1 VRVAKLRLC
10 GAIHC
15 VTDLERMTNVIE
27 DTNFNKGWKLCR
39 YDMSVPMNSAKLPV
53 TVVIPVKNEE
63 RNLPR
68 CLQQL
73 ARFAKIVI
81 IDSGSTDQTQTIAT
95 KFGCEFVSFKWN
107 GHYPKKRNWYLL
119 NHQAETPWVFFLDAD
134 EYVTEAFVNELE
146 RAIANTQH
154 VGFWVNYSNY
164 FLGQEL
170 KHGVP
175 QLKLP
180 LFKVGAG
187 LYERIDEDAW
197 SSLDM
202 EVHEHPVLQG
212 SIGKLKAKIDH
223 NDFKGLHSYIAKHN
237 EYSSW
242 EARRYMKLRN
252 AGRDSV
258 ISEEHFTA
266 IQRRKYNN
274 LTRWWLAPAYFLY
287 TFVYKFGFL
296 DGRAGYAFARMKA
309 IYFFQIRLK
318 IAELMSENS

>member
-1 VRVAKLRLC
+1 M
-10 GAIHC
+10 G
-15 VTDLERMTNVIE
+15 VTINT
-27 DTNFNKGWKLCR
+27 
-39 YDMSVPMNSAKLPV
+39 AKLPV
-53 TVVIPVKNEE
+53 TVVIAVKNEE
-63 RNLPR
+63 RNLPL
-68 CLQQL
+68 CLERL
-73 ARFAKIVI
+73 SRFSKIVV
-81 IDSGSTDQTQTIAT
+81 IDSGSTDQTRAIAE
-95 KFGCEFVSFKWN
+95 KFGCEFIPFKWN

-119 NHQAETPWVFFLDAD
+119 NHHVDTPWVFFLDAD
-134 EYVTEAFVNELE
+134 EYVTDKFVNELE

-154 VGFWVNYSNY
+154 AGFWVNYSNY

-212 SIGKLKAKIDH
+212 SVGELKSKIDH

-252 AGRDSV
+252 TGTTMGATAPGAAASAHGNGTSAPTENVSSTNSV
-258 ISEEHFTA
+258 IGDQHFTN

-287 TFVYKFGFL
+287 TFGYKLGFL

-309 IYFFQIRLK
+309 IYFWQIRLK
-318 IAELMSENS
+318 IAELERQQSIR

>member
-1 VRVAKLRLC
+1 M
-10 GAIHC
+10 G
-15 VTDLERMTNVIE
+15 VTINT
-27 DTNFNKGWKLCR
+27 
-39 YDMSVPMNSAKLPV
+39 AKLPV
-53 TVVIPVKNEE
+53 TVVIAVKNEE
-63 RNLPR
+63 RNLPL
-68 CLQQL
+68 CLERL
-73 ARFAKIVI
+73 SRFSKIVV
-81 IDSGSTDQTQTIAT
+81 IDSGSTDQTQAIAA
-95 KFGCEFVSFKWN
+95 KFGCEFIPFKWN

-119 NHQAETPWVFFLDAD
+119 NHHVDTPWVFFLDAD
-134 EYVTEAFVNELE
+134 EYVTDEFVNELE
-146 RAIANTQH
+146 RAIVKTQH
-154 VGFWVNYSNY
+154 AGFWVNYSNY

-212 SIGKLKAKIDH
+212 SVGELKSKIDH

-242 EARRYMKLRN
+242 EARRYMKLQI
-252 AGRDSV
+252 AGATMRASATATAVTETGTKPNVLADS
-258 ISEEHFTA
+258 EHFTA
-266 IQRRKYNN
+266 TQRRKYNN
-274 LTRWWLAPAYFLY
+274 LTRWWLAPVYFLY
-287 TFVYKFGFL
+287 TFVYKLGFL

-309 IYFFQIRLK
+309 IYFWQIRLK
-318 IAELMSENS
+318 IAELISKDRRLS

>member
-1 VRVAKLRLC
+1 M
-10 GAIHC
+10 G
-15 VTDLERMTNVIE
+15 VTINT
-27 DTNFNKGWKLCR
+27 
-39 YDMSVPMNSAKLPV
+39 AKLPV
-53 TVVIPVKNEE
+53 TVVIAVKNEE
-63 RNLPR
+63 RNLPL
-68 CLQQL
+68 CLERL
-73 ARFAKIVI
+73 SRFSKIVV
-81 IDSGSTDQTQTIAT
+81 IDSGSTDQTQAIAA
-95 KFGCEFVSFKWN
+95 KFGCEFIPFKWN

-119 NHQAETPWVFFLDAD
+119 NHHIDTPWVFFLDAD
-134 EYVTEAFVNELE
+134 EYVTDEFVNELE

-154 VGFWVNYSNY
+154 AGFWVNYSNY

-212 SIGKLKAKIDH
+212 SIGELKSKIDH

-242 EARRYMKLRN
+242 EARRYIKLQI
-252 AGRDSV
+252 AGATMRASATATAVTETGTTPNVLADS
-258 ISEEHFTA
+258 EHFTA
-266 IQRRKYNN
+266 SQRRKYNN

-287 TFVYKFGFL
+287 TFVYKLGFL
-296 DGRAGYAFARMKA
+296 DGRAGYTFARMKA
-309 IYFFQIRLK
+309 IYFWQIRLK
-318 IAELMSENS
+318 IAELISKDRRLS

>member
-1 VRVAKLRLC
+1 M
-10 GAIHC
+10 G
-15 VTDLERMTNVIE
+15 VTINT
-27 DTNFNKGWKLCR
+27 
-39 YDMSVPMNSAKLPV
+39 AKLPV
-53 TVVIPVKNEE
+53 TVVIAVKNEE
-63 RNLPR
+63 RNLPL
-68 CLQQL
+68 CLERL
-73 ARFAKIVI
+73 SRFKKIVV
-81 IDSGSTDQTQTIAT
+81 IDSGSTDQTQAIAA
-95 KFGCEFVSFKWN
+95 KFGCEFIPFKWN

-119 NHQAETPWVFFLDAD
+119 NHRVDTPWVFFLDAD
-134 EYVTEAFVNELE
+134 EYVADEFVNELE

-154 VGFWVNYSNY
+154 AGFWVNYTNY
-164 FLGQEL
+164 FLGHEL

-187 LYERIDEDAW
+187 LYEHIDEDTW

-212 SIGKLKAKIDH
+212 SIGELKAKIDH
-223 NDFKGLHSYIAKHN
+223 NDFKGLRSYIAKHN

-242 EARRYMKLRN
+242 EARRYMKLRGVGVCAVASSAKDTTRAAN
-252 AGRDSV
+252 SV
-258 ISEEHFTA
+258 SKSVTTDDEHFTA
-266 IQRRKYNN
+266 IQRRKYKN

-309 IYFFQIRLK
+309 IYFWQIRLK
-318 IAELMSENS
+318 IAELMSENR

>member
-1 VRVAKLRLC
+1 
-10 GAIHC
+10 
-15 VTDLERMTNVIE
+15 
-27 DTNFNKGWKLCR
+27 
-39 YDMSVPMNSAKLPV
+39 MSVTINTAKLPV
-53 TVVIPVKNEE
+53 TVVIAVKNEE
-63 RNLPR
+63 RNLPL
-68 CLQQL
+68 CLERL
-73 ARFAKIVI
+73 SRFSKIVV
-81 IDSGSTDQTQTIAT
+81 IDSGSTDQTRAIAE
-95 KFGCEFVSFKWN
+95 KFGCEFIPFKWD

-119 NHQAETPWVFFLDAD
+119 NHHVDTPWVFFLDAD
-134 EYVTEAFVNELE
+134 EYVTDEFVNELE
-146 RAIANTQH
+146 RAIVKTQH
-154 VGFWVNYSNY
+154 AGFWVNYSNY

-187 LYERIDEDAW
+187 LYERINEDAW

-202 EVHEHPVLQG
+202 EVHEHPVLKG
-212 SIGKLKAKIDH
+212 SVGELKSKIDH

-252 AGRDSV
+252 AGATMAATAPRAADSAHGNRTSAPTGNV
-258 ISEEHFTA
+258 SSTNSAIGDQHFTN

-287 TFVYKFGFL
+287 TYVYKLGFL

-309 IYFFQIRLK
+309 IYFWQIRLK
-318 IAELMSENS
+318 IAELMSANP

>member
-1 VRVAKLRLC
+1 MK
-10 GAIHC
+10 I
-15 VTDLERMTNVIE
+15 N
-27 DTNFNKGWKLCR
+27 
-39 YDMSVPMNSAKLPV
+39 YLPL
-53 TVVIPVKNEE
+53 TVVIAVKNEE
-63 RNLPR
+63 RNLPL
-68 CLQQL
+68 CLERL
-73 ARFAKIVI
+73 SRFSKIVV
-81 IDSGSTDQTQTIAT
+81 IDSGSTDQTRVIAE
-95 KFGCEFVSFKWN
+95 KFGCEFISFKWD
-107 GHYPKKRNWYLL
+107 GHFPKKRNWFLL
-119 NHQAETPWVFFLDAD
+119 NHRVNTPWVFFLDAD
-134 EYVTEAFVNELE
+134 EYVTDEFVNELE
-146 RAIANTQH
+146 RAIVNTH
-154 VGFWVNYSNY
+154 HAGFLVNYSNY

-212 SIGKLKAKIDH
+212 SVGELKSKIDH

-242 EARRYMKLRN
+242 EARRYIKLQI
-252 AGRDSV
+252 AGATMRGSTTATAVTETGTTPIVLADS
-258 ISEEHFTA
+258 EHFTA
-266 IQRRKYNN
+266 SQRRKYNN

-287 TFVYKFGFL
+287 AFFYKLGFL

-309 IYFFQIRLK
+309 IYFWQIRLK
-318 IAELMSENS
+318 IAELISKDR

>member
-1 VRVAKLRLC
+1 M
-10 GAIHC
+10 G
-15 VTDLERMTNVIE
+15 VTTN
-27 DTNFNKGWKLCR
+27 T
-39 YDMSVPMNSAKLPV
+39 AKLPV
-53 TVVIPVKNEE
+53 TVVIAVKNEE
-63 RNLPR
+63 RNLPL
-68 CLQQL
+68 CLERL
-73 ARFAKIVI
+73 SRFSKIVV
-81 IDSGSTDQTQTIAT
+81 IDSGSTDQTRTVAE
-95 KFGCEFVSFKWN
+95 KFGCEFIPFKWD

-119 NHQAETPWVFFLDAD
+119 NHHVDTPWVFFLDAD
-134 EYVTEAFVNELE
+134 EYVTDEFVNELE
-146 RAIANTQH
+146 RAIVKTQH
-154 VGFWVNYSNY
+154 AGFWVNYSNY

-187 LYERIDEDAW
+187 LYERINEDAW

-212 SIGKLKAKIDH
+212 SVGELKSKIDH

-252 AGRDSV
+252 AGAPMGADATVTAVTETGTTPIVIDS
-258 ISEEHFTA
+258 EHFTA
-266 IQRRKYNN
+266 TQRRKYNN

-287 TFVYKFGFL
+287 TFVYKLGFL
-296 DGRAGYAFARMKA
+296 DGRAGSAFARMKA
-309 IYFFQIRLK
+309 IYFWQIRLK
-318 IAELMSENS
+318 IAELMSKDRRLS

>member
-1 VRVAKLRLC
+1 M
-10 GAIHC
+10 G
-15 VTDLERMTNVIE
+15 VTTN
-27 DTNFNKGWKLCR
+27 T
-39 YDMSVPMNSAKLPV
+39 AKLPV
-53 TVVIPVKNEE
+53 TVVIAVKNEE
-63 RNLPR
+63 RNLPL
-68 CLQQL
+68 CLEHL
-73 ARFAKIVI
+73 SRFSKIVV
-81 IDSGSTDQTQTIAT
+81 IDSGSTDQTRAIAE
-95 KFGCEFVSFKWN
+95 KFGCEFIPFKWD

-119 NHQAETPWVFFLDAD
+119 NHHVDTPWVFFLDAD
-134 EYVTEAFVNELE
+134 EYVTDEFVNELE
-146 RAIANTQH
+146 RAIAKTQH
-154 VGFWVNYSNY
+154 AGFWVNYSNY

-170 KHGVP
+170 KYGVP

-187 LYERIDEDAW
+187 LYERINEDAW

-212 SIGKLKAKIDH
+212 SVGELKSKIDH

-252 AGRDSV
+252 ASAPMGATTPGAADSAHGNGTSAPTEN
-258 ISEEHFTA
+258 ISSTNSAIGDQHFTN

-287 TFVYKFGFL
+287 TFVYKLGFL
-296 DGRAGYAFARMKA
+296 DGRAGYVFARMKA
-309 IYFFQIRLK
+309 IYFWQIRLK
-318 IAELMSENS
+318 IAELERQRSIR

>member
-1 VRVAKLRLC
+1 MGVTINT
-10 GAIHC
+10 AILH
-15 VTDLERMTNVIE
+15 
-27 DTNFNKGWKLCR
+27 
-39 YDMSVPMNSAKLPV
+39 V
-53 TVVIPVKNEE
+53 TVVIAVKNEE
-63 RNLPR
+63 RNLPL
-68 CLQQL
+68 CLERL
-73 ARFAKIVI
+73 SRFSKIVV
-81 IDSGSTDQTQTIAT
+81 IDSGSTDQTRAIAE
-95 KFGCEFVSFKWN
+95 KFGCEFIPFKWD

-119 NHQAETPWVFFLDAD
+119 NHHVDTPWVFFLDAD
-134 EYVTEAFVNELE
+134 EYVTDEFVNELE
-146 RAIANTQH
+146 RAIVKTQH
-154 VGFWVNYSNY
+154 AGFWVNYSNY

-187 LYERIDEDAW
+187 LYERINEDAW

-212 SIGKLKAKIDH
+212 SVGELKSKIDH

-252 AGRDSV
+252 AGATMGAAASGAADSAHGNGTSAQTENVSSTNSV
-258 ISEEHFTA
+258 IGDQHFTN

-287 TFVYKFGFL
+287 TFVYKLGFL

-309 IYFFQIRLK
+309 IYFWQIRLK
-318 IAELMSENS
+318 IAELISKDRRLS

>member
-1 VRVAKLRLC
+1 M
-10 GAIHC
+10 G
-15 VTDLERMTNVIE
+15 VTINT
-27 DTNFNKGWKLCR
+27 
-39 YDMSVPMNSAKLPV
+39 AKLPV
-53 TVVIPVKNEE
+53 TVVIAVKNEE
-63 RNLPR
+63 RNLPL
-68 CLQQL
+68 CLERL
-73 ARFAKIVI
+73 SRFSKIVM
-81 IDSGSTDQTQTIAT
+81 IDSGSTDQTRAIAE
-95 KFGCEFVSFKWN
+95 KFGCEFIPFKWD

-119 NHQAETPWVFFLDAD
+119 NHRVDTPWVFFLDAD
-134 EYVTEAFVNELE
+134 EYVTDEFVNELE

-154 VGFWVNYSNY
+154 SGFWVNYSNY

-170 KHGVP
+170 KYGVP

-197 SSLDM
+197 SSMDM

-212 SIGKLKAKIDH
+212 TIGELKSKIDH

-242 EARRYMKLRN
+242 EARRYMKWRN
-252 AGRDSV
+252 AGATASGAAGSTHGNGTSAPTGNVSSTNSAIGDQ
-258 ISEEHFTA
+258 HFTN

-274 LTRWWLAPAYFLY
+274 LTYWWLAPAYFLY
-287 TFVYKFGFL
+287 TFVYKLGFL

-318 IAELMSENS
+318 IAELIAGRKDN

>member
-1 VRVAKLRLC
+1 MK
-10 GAIHC
+10 I
-15 VTDLERMTNVIE
+15 N
-27 DTNFNKGWKLCR
+27 N
-39 YDMSVPMNSAKLPV
+39 LPL
-53 TVVIPVKNEE
+53 TVVIAVKNEE
-63 RNLPR
+63 RNLPL
-68 CLQQL
+68 CLERL
-73 ARFAKIVI
+73 SRFSKIVV
-81 IDSGSTDQTQTIAT
+81 IDSGSTDQTRVIAE
-95 KFGCEFVSFKWN
+95 KFGCEFISFKWD
-107 GHYPKKRNWYLL
+107 GHFPKKRNWFLL
-119 NHQAETPWVFFLDAD
+119 NHRVDTPWVFFLDAD
-134 EYVTEAFVNELE
+134 EYVTDEFVNELE
-146 RAIANTQH
+146 RAIVNTH
-154 VGFWVNYSNY
+154 HAGFWVNYSNY

-187 LYERIDEDAW
+187 LYERINEDAW

-212 SIGKLKAKIDH
+212 SVGELKSKIDH

-252 AGRDSV
+252 AGATMRASTTATAV
-258 ISEEHFTA
+258 TETGTTPILAYSEHFTA
-266 IQRRKYNN
+266 TQRRKYNN

-287 TFVYKFGFL
+287 TFVYKLGFL

-309 IYFFQIRLK
+309 IYFWQIRLK
-318 IAELMSENS
+318 IAELMSKDRRLS

>member
-1 VRVAKLRLC
+1 
-10 GAIHC
+10 
-15 VTDLERMTNVIE
+15 
-27 DTNFNKGWKLCR
+27 
-39 YDMSVPMNSAKLPV
+39 MNTAKLPV
-53 TVVIPVKNEE
+53 TVVIAVKNEE
-63 RNLPR
+63 RNLPL
-68 CLQQL
+68 CLERL
-73 ARFAKIVI
+73 SRFSKIVV
-81 IDSGSTDQTQTIAT
+81 IDSGSRDQTQTIAE
-95 KFGCEFVSFKWN
+95 KFGCEFIPFKWD

-119 NHQAETPWVFFLDAD
+119 NHRVDTPWVFFLDAD
-134 EYVTEAFVNELE
+134 EYVTDEFVNELE
-146 RAIANTQH
+146 RAIVKTEHA
-154 VGFWVNYSNY
+154 GFWVNYSNY

-187 LYERIDEDAW
+187 LYERIGEDAW

-212 SIGKLKAKIDH
+212 SVGELKSKIDH

-242 EARRYMKLRN
+242 EARRYIKLRN
-252 AGRDSV
+252 AGATMGAAATAVTETGTTPIATDS
-258 ISEEHFTA
+258 EHFTA
-266 IQRRKYNN
+266 TQRRKYNH

-287 TFVYKFGFL
+287 TYVYKLGFL

-309 IYFFQIRLK
+309 IYFWQIRLK
-318 IAELMSENS
+318 IAQLMSANP

>member
-1 VRVAKLRLC
+1 MNVT
-10 GAIHC
+10 IH
-15 VTDLERMTNVIE
+15 T
-27 DTNFNKGWKLCR
+27 
-39 YDMSVPMNSAKLPV
+39 AKLPV
-53 TVVIPVKNEE
+53 TVVIAVKNEE
-63 RNLPR
+63 RNLPL
-68 CLQQL
+68 CLERL
-73 ARFAKIVI
+73 SRFSKIVV
-81 IDSGSTDQTQTIAT
+81 IDSGSTDQTQAISA
-95 KFGCEFVSFKWN
+95 KFGCEFIPFKWN

-119 NHQAETPWVFFLDAD
+119 NHRLDTPWVFFLDAD
-134 EYVTEAFVNELE
+134 EYVTEGFINELE
-146 RAIANTQH
+146 RAISNTQH
-154 VGFWVNYSNY
+154 SGFWVNYSNY

-180 LFKVGAG
+180 LFKVSAG

-197 SSLDM
+197 SLLDM

-212 SIGKLKAKIDH
+212 SVGELKSKIDH

-242 EARRYMKLRN
+242 EARRYMKFRN
-252 AGRDSV
+252 AGATMGATAPGAAGSTYGNRTSGPTGN
-258 ISEEHFTA
+258 ISSTNSAIGDQHFTN

-287 TFVYKFGFL
+287 TFFYKLGFL

-309 IYFFQIRLK
+309 IYFWQIRLK
-318 IAELMSENS
+318 IAELMSANR

>member
-1 VRVAKLRLC
+1 
-10 GAIHC
+10 
-15 VTDLERMTNVIE
+15 
-27 DTNFNKGWKLCR
+27 
-39 YDMSVPMNSAKLPV
+39 MSVTMNTAKLPV
-53 TVVIPVKNEE
+53 TVVIAVKNEE
-63 RNLPR
+63 RNLPL
-68 CLQQL
+68 CLERL
-73 ARFAKIVI
+73 SRFSKIVV
-81 IDSGSTDQTQTIAT
+81 IDSGSTDQTRAIAE
-95 KFGCEFVSFKWN
+95 KFGCEFIPFKWN

-119 NHQAETPWVFFLDAD
+119 NHRLDTPWVFFLDAD
-134 EYVTEAFVNELE
+134 EYVTEVFVNELE
-146 RAIANTQH
+146 RVIANTQH
-154 VGFWVNYSNY
+154 AGFWVNYSNY

-212 SIGKLKAKIDH
+212 SVGELKSKIDH

-242 EARRYMKLRN
+242 EARRYIKLRN
-252 AGRDSV
+252 AGATAPRAADSAHGNGTSAPTGNASSTNS
-258 ISEEHFTA
+258 IIGDQHFTN

-274 LTRWWLAPAYFLY
+274 LTRWWLAPTYFLY
-287 TFVYKFGFL
+287 TFVYKQGFL

-309 IYFFQIRLK
+309 IYFWQIRLK
-318 IAELMSENS
+318 IKELMSANQ

>member
-1 VRVAKLRLC
+1 M
-10 GAIHC
+10 G
-15 VTDLERMTNVIE
+15 VTTN
-27 DTNFNKGWKLCR
+27 T
-39 YDMSVPMNSAKLPV
+39 AKLPV
-53 TVVIPVKNEE
+53 TVVIAVKNEE
-63 RNLPR
+63 RNLPL
-68 CLQQL
+68 CLERL
-73 ARFAKIVI
+73 SRFSKIVV
-81 IDSGSTDQTQTIAT
+81 IDSGSTDQTRAIAE
-95 KFGCEFVSFKWN
+95 KFGCEFMPFKWD

-119 NHQAETPWVFFLDAD
+119 NHHVDTPWVFFLDAD
-134 EYVTEAFVNELE
+134 EYVTDEFVNELE
-146 RAIANTQH
+146 RAIVKTQH
-154 VGFWVNYSNY
+154 AGFWVNYSNY

-187 LYERIDEDAW
+187 LYERINEDAW

-212 SIGKLKAKIDH
+212 SVGELKSKIDH

-242 EARRYMKLRN
+242 EARRYMKLQI
-252 AGRDSV
+252 AGATMRASTTITAVTETGTTPNVLADS
-258 ISEEHFTA
+258 EQFTA
-266 IQRRKYNN
+266 TQRSKYNN

-287 TFVYKFGFL
+287 TYFYKLGFL

-309 IYFFQIRLK
+309 IYFWQIRLK
-318 IAELMSENS
+318 IAELVSKDRRLS

>member
-1 VRVAKLRLC
+1 
-10 GAIHC
+10 
-15 VTDLERMTNVIE
+15 
-27 DTNFNKGWKLCR
+27 
-39 YDMSVPMNSAKLPV
+39 MSVTINTAKLPV
-53 TVVIPVKNEE
+53 TVVIAVKNEE
-63 RNLPR
+63 RNLPL
-68 CLQQL
+68 CLERL
-73 ARFAKIVI
+73 SRFLKIVV
-81 IDSGSTDQTQTIAT
+81 IDSGSTDQTQTIAA
-95 KFGCEFVSFKWN
+95 KFGCEFIPFKWD

-119 NHQAETPWVFFLDAD
+119 NHRLDTPWVFFLDAD

-146 RAIANTQH
+146 RAITNTQH
-154 VGFWVNYSNY
+154 SGFWVNYSNY

-212 SIGKLKAKIDH
+212 SVGELKSKIDH

-252 AGRDSV
+252 AGVTMGAPGAAVSTHGNGASAPTEKISSTNSV
-258 ISEEHFTA
+258 IRDQHFTN

-287 TFVYKFGFL
+287 TFFYKLGFL

-309 IYFFQIRLK
+309 IYFWQIRLK
-318 IAELMSENS
+318 IAELERQRSIR

>member
-1 VRVAKLRLC
+1 M
-10 GAIHC
+10 G
-15 VTDLERMTNVIE
+15 VTINT
-27 DTNFNKGWKLCR
+27 
-39 YDMSVPMNSAKLPV
+39 AKLPV
-53 TVVIPVKNEE
+53 TVVIAVKNEE
-63 RNLPR
+63 RNLPL
-68 CLQQL
+68 CLERL
-73 ARFAKIVI
+73 SRFSKIVV
-81 IDSGSTDQTQTIAT
+81 IDSGSTDQTRAIAE
-95 KFGCEFVSFKWN
+95 KFGCEFIPFKWD

-119 NHQAETPWVFFLDAD
+119 NHHVDTPWVFFLDAD
-134 EYVTEAFVNELE
+134 EYVTDEFVNELE
-146 RAIANTQH
+146 RAIVKTQH
-154 VGFWVNYSNY
+154 AGFWVNYSNY

-187 LYERIDEDAW
+187 LYERINEDAW

-212 SIGKLKAKIDH
+212 SVGELKSKIDH

-252 AGRDSV
+252 AGATMGASTTVTAVTETGTTPNVLADS
-258 ISEEHFTA
+258 EHFTA
-266 IQRRKYNN
+266 TQRRKYNN

-287 TFVYKFGFL
+287 AFVYKLGFL

-309 IYFFQIRLK
+309 IYFWQIRLK
-318 IAELMSENS
+318 IAELMSVNP

>member
-1 VRVAKLRLC
+1 M
-10 GAIHC
+10 G
-15 VTDLERMTNVIE
+15 VTINT
-27 DTNFNKGWKLCR
+27 
-39 YDMSVPMNSAKLPV
+39 AKLPV
-53 TVVIPVKNEE
+53 TVVIAVKNEE
-63 RNLPR
+63 RNLPL
-68 CLQQL
+68 CLEPL
-73 ARFAKIVI
+73 SRFSKIVV
-81 IDSGSTDQTQTIAT
+81 IDSGSTDQTRAIAE
-95 KFGCEFVSFKWN
+95 KFGCEFILFKWN

-119 NHQAETPWVFFLDAD
+119 NHHVDTPWVFFLDAD
-134 EYVTEAFVNELE
+134 EYVTDEFVNELE
-146 RAIANTQH
+146 HAIVNTH
-154 VGFWVNYSNY
+154 HAGFWVNYSNY

-170 KHGVP
+170 KHGMP

-187 LYERIDEDAW
+187 LYERINEDAW

-212 SIGKLKAKIDH
+212 SVGELKSKIDH

-252 AGRDSV
+252 AGATMRASTTATAVTETGTTPNVLADS
-258 ISEEHFTA
+258 EHFTA
-266 IQRRKYNN
+266 TQRSKYNN

-287 TFVYKFGFL
+287 TYVYKLGFL

-309 IYFFQIRLK
+309 IYFWQIRLK
-318 IAELMSENS
+318 IAELERQQSIR

>member
-1 VRVAKLRLC
+1 M
-10 GAIHC
+10 G
-15 VTDLERMTNVIE
+15 VTINT
-27 DTNFNKGWKLCR
+27 
-39 YDMSVPMNSAKLPV
+39 AKLPV
-53 TVVIPVKNEE
+53 TVVIAVKNEE
-63 RNLPR
+63 RNLPL
-68 CLQQL
+68 CLERL
-73 ARFAKIVI
+73 SRFSKIVV
-81 IDSGSTDQTQTIAT
+81 IDSGSTDQTRAIAE
-95 KFGCEFVSFKWN
+95 KFGCEFIPFKWD

-119 NHQAETPWVFFLDAD
+119 NHHVDTPWVFFLDAD
-134 EYVTEAFVNELE
+134 EYVTDEFVNELE
-146 RAIANTQH
+146 RAIVKTQH
-154 VGFWVNYSNY
+154 AGFWVNYSNY

-187 LYERIDEDAW
+187 LYERINEDAW

-212 SIGKLKAKIDH
+212 SVGELKSKINH

-252 AGRDSV
+252 AGATMGAAASGAADSAHGNGTSAQTENV
-258 ISEEHFTA
+258 SSTNSAIGDQHFTA
-266 IQRRKYNN
+266 TQRRKYNN

-287 TFVYKFGFL
+287 TFVYKLGFL

-309 IYFFQIRLK
+309 IYFWQIRLK
-318 IAELMSENS
+318 IAELISKDRRLS

>member
-1 VRVAKLRLC
+1 MN
-10 GAIHC
+10 
-15 VTDLERMTNVIE
+15 VTINT
-27 DTNFNKGWKLCR
+27 
-39 YDMSVPMNSAKLPV
+39 AKLPV
-53 TVVIPVKNEE
+53 TVVIAVKNEE
-63 RNLPR
+63 RNLPL
-68 CLQQL
+68 CLERL
-73 ARFAKIVI
+73 SRFSKIVV
-81 IDSGSTDQTQTIAT
+81 IDSGSTDQTQAISA
-95 KFGCEFVSFKWN
+95 KFGCEFITFKWN

-119 NHQAETPWVFFLDAD
+119 NHRVDTPWVFFLDAD

-146 RAIANTQH
+146 HAIANTQH
-154 VGFWVNYSNY
+154 SGFWVNYSNY

-170 KHGVP
+170 KHGGS

-187 LYERIDEDAW
+187 LYERIDENAW

-212 SIGKLKAKIDH
+212 SVGELKSKIDH

-242 EARRYMKLRN
+242 EARRYIKLQI
-252 AGRDSV
+252 AGATMRGSTTATAVTETGTTPIVLADS
-258 ISEEHFTA
+258 EHFTA
-266 IQRRKYNN
+266 SQRRKYNN

-287 TFVYKFGFL
+287 VFFYKLGLL

-309 IYFFQIRLK
+309 IYFWQIRLK
-318 IAELMSENS
+318 IAELIAGRKNN